1 MQRATSEAPPQTR
14 AVYAFPTP
22 RRASKTRE
30 RYASTLASASR
41 VKSFTNKRIAPCST
55 RKRKDPDVAKV
66 TLKDIAREVGLSPT
80 AVSLVLN
87 DRPCKISEAS
97 RARIKEVARKKRYI
111 PNQIARSLVTQ
122 HSQTLGLIV
131 PNIES
136 RFFSSL
142 ARNLEV
148 ACRKRGYLLLI
159 TNSDDSKSNDT
170 ELVRLLVNRGIDGLF
185 IVVTDELRPDRGL
198 AATLEQLPVPY
209 VMVDR
214 FIDGLECDKVGFN
227 NEQGGY
233 LATSYL
239 LGRGHERVACLINK
253 ESNTGRERMAG
264 YERALREHGVEP
276 DPELEFHSAYYID
289 DAFESSKSILKTD
302 ATAVFAS
309 SDNIALGFLK
319 MLYAHNLR
327 VPRDYSVVS
336 YDNSAADS
344 LFEPALTSIEQNSAA
359 LASAAIDLLFA
370 RLEED
375 RRSVERAEPV
385 STILRPK
392 IVVKSSVR
400 WL

>member
-1 MQRATSEAPPQTR
+1 M
-14 AVYAFPTP
+14 
-22 RRASKTRE
+22 
-30 RYASTLASASR
+30 
-41 VKSFTNKRIAPCST
+41 
-55 RKRKDPDVAKV
+55 AKV

-87 DRPCKISEAS
+87 DRSCKISAES

-142 ARNLEV
+142 AHHLEV

-159 TNSDDSKSNDT
+159 ANSDDSTHNDAD
-170 ELVRLLVNRGIDGLF
+170 LIRLFVNRGVDGIF
-185 IVVTDELRPDRGL
+185 IVVADELRYARGL
-198 AATLEQLPVPY
+198 KSILEQLPVSF

-214 FIDGLECDKVGFN
+214 FIEGLDCDRVGFN

-239 LGRGHERVACLINK
+239 LGRGHERVAAIINK
-253 ESNTGRERMAG
+253 ESNTGLERMAG
-264 YERALREHGVEP
+264 YERALREHGIEP
-276 DPELEFHSAYYID
+276 DPELELHSAYYID
-289 DAFESSKSILKTD
+289 DAFQSAKGILKTD

-309 SDNIALGFLK
+309 SDNIALGLLK
-319 MLYAHNLR
+319 LFYANDLR

-336 YDNSAADS
+336 YDNSAADT
-344 LFEPALTSIEQNSAA
+344 LFEPALTSIEQNSAELAAAA
-359 LASAAIDLLFA
+359 LELMFA
-370 RLEED
+370 RLAED
-375 RRSVERAEPV
+375 SGADRSSSVTR
-385 STILRPK
+385 ILRPK
-392 IVVKSSVR
+392 IIVKDSVR

>member
-1 MQRATSEAPPQTR
+1 MA
-14 AVYAFPTP
+14 
-22 RRASKTRE
+22 
-30 RYASTLASASR
+30 
-41 VKSFTNKRIAPCST
+41 
-55 RKRKDPDVAKV
+55 AKV

-87 DRPCKISEAS
+87 DRPNKISAES

-142 ARNLEV
+142 ARNLEM

-159 TNSDDSKSNDT
+159 ANSDDSSSNDT
-170 ELVRLLVNRGIDGLF
+170 ELVRLLANHGVDGLF
-185 IVVTDELRPDRGL
+185 IVASDERRAARGL
-198 AATLEQLPVPY
+198 APVLEQLPIPY

-214 FIDGLECDKVGFN
+214 FIAGLECDRVGFN

-239 LGRGHERVACLINK
+239 LGRGHERVACIINK

-264 YERALREHGVEP
+264 YERALRDHGIDP
-276 DPELEFHSAYYID
+276 DPELELHSKYYID
-289 DAFESSKSILKTD
+289 DAYESAKSILKSD

-309 SDNIALGFLK
+309 SDNIALGLLK
-319 MLYAHNLR
+319 LFYAHDLR

-336 YDNSAADS
+336 YDNSAADT
-344 LFEPALTSIEQNSAA
+344 LFEPALTSIEQNSAV
-359 LASAAIDLLFA
+359 LADEAIDLLFK
-370 RLEED
+370 RLAED
-375 RRSVERAEPV
+375 EASAERGEPELR
-385 STILRPK
+385 ILRPR
-392 IVVKSSVR
+392 IIVKSSVR

>member
-1 MQRATSEAPPQTR
+1 M
-14 AVYAFPTP
+14 
-22 RRASKTRE
+22 
-30 RYASTLASASR
+30 
-41 VKSFTNKRIAPCST
+41 
-55 RKRKDPDVAKV
+55 AKV

-87 DRPCKISEAS
+87 DRPCKISPES

-142 ARNLEV
+142 AHDLEV

-159 TNSDDSKSNDT
+159 ANSDDSTHNDAD
-170 ELVRLLVNRGIDGLF
+170 LIRLFVNRGVDGLF
-185 IVVTDELRPDRGL
+185 IVVADELRYAHGL
-198 AATLEQLPVPY
+198 KSILEQLPVPY

-214 FIDGLECDKVGFN
+214 SIDGLDGDYVGFN

-239 LGRGHERVACLINK
+239 LGRGHERIAALINK
-253 ESNTGRERMAG
+253 QSKTGLERMAG
-264 YERALREHGVEP
+264 YERALREHGIEP
-276 DPELEFHSAYYID
+276 DPDLELHSAYYID
-289 DAFESSKSILKTD
+289 DAFESAKSILKSD

-309 SDNIALGFLK
+309 SDNIALGLLK
-319 MLYAHNLR
+319 LLYANDLR

-336 YDNSAADS
+336 YDNSAADA
-344 LFEPALTSIEQNSAA
+344 LFEPALTSIEQNSAELAAGA
-359 LASAAIDLLFA
+359 LELMFA
-370 RLEED
+370 RLAED
-375 RRSVERAEPV
+375 ADADAGDRAARV
-385 STILRPK
+385 KRVLRPK
-392 IVVKSSVR
+392 IIVKDSVS

>member
-1 MQRATSEAPPQTR
+1 M
-14 AVYAFPTP
+14 
-22 RRASKTRE
+22 
-30 RYASTLASASR
+30 
-41 VKSFTNKRIAPCST
+41 
-55 RKRKDPDVAKV
+55 AKV

-87 DRPCKISEAS
+87 DRPCKISAES

-142 ARNLEV
+142 ARALEV

-159 TNSDDSKSNDT
+159 TNSDDSSHNDAD
-170 ELVRLLVNRGIDGLF
+170 LVRLLVNRGVDGLF
-185 IVVTDELRPDRGL
+185 IVVADELRYSAGL
-198 AATLEQLPVPY
+198 KSILEQLPVPY

-214 FIDGLECDKVGFN
+214 FIEGLDCDRVGFN

-239 LGRGHERVACLINK
+239 LGRGHERIAAIINK
-253 ESNTGRERMAG
+253 ESNTGRARMAG
-264 YERALREHGVEP
+264 YERALREHGIEP
-276 DPELEFHSAYYID
+276 DPELELHSAYYID
-289 DAFESSKSILKTD
+289 DAFESAKGVLKSD

-309 SDNIALGFLK
+309 SDNIALGLLK
-319 MLYAHNLR
+319 LLYAEDLR

-336 YDNSAADS
+336 YDNSAADT
-344 LFEPALTSIEQNSAA
+344 LFEPALTSIEQNSRELAAAA
-359 LASAAIDLLFA
+359 LELMFT

-375 RRSVERAEPV
+375 AESRERSASVT
-385 STILRPK
+385 TILRPK
-392 IVVKSSVR
+392 VVVKDSVR

>member
-1 MQRATSEAPPQTR
+1 M
-14 AVYAFPTP
+14 
-22 RRASKTRE
+22 
-30 RYASTLASASR
+30 
-41 VKSFTNKRIAPCST
+41 
-55 RKRKDPDVAKV
+55 AKV

-375 RRSVERAEPV
+375 RRSAERAEPV